1 MRQLPDTMKPG
12 KLLTVDAEVYRKS
25 KDKLR
30 QNLMASENPPL
41 RKNLDNWPVFVWAL
55 FILLLLIFFKT
66 NYPLQYRLLN
76 KSWYSS
82 ISLNEFFS
90 TQTSVFKNSKLLT
103 WLIISQCLSL
113 AVYIVIE
120 VDRSSFQL
128 NVIQLML
135 LISGII
141 ILVFMANQWL
151 KSVFAYSFYQ
161 PGLSQ
166 DYAVIFRIHA
176 YVASLILLPILL
188 LAYYYNAPQMRIF
201 STVLLVSCVILIY
214 VISIFKFIF
223 SGRIL
228 GNQSNFILFLY
239 LCAFEILPLLVLV
252 KSVTNLLEYD

>member
-1 MRQLPDTMKPG
+1 SLTRIDSLITFQSPDTIVTKPDTLLARIDSIMRQLPDSMKPG

-128 NVIQLML
+128 NIIQLML

-214 VISIFKFIF
+214 VISILSLF
-223 SGRIL
+223 SQVG
-228 GNQSNFILFLY
+228 F
-239 LCAFEILPLLVLV
+239 
-252 KSVTNLLEYD
+252 